1 MPARITAATVA
12 AVAILAPVLVSCGGS
27 TDPGPKGSSGT
38 TESTT
43 PITSSDPPTTTS
55 PTTTK
60 PTGAVEPSYPDAAKA
75 NTRNGA
81 RAFARYYIAVA
92 SYAQV
97 TGDTETLHRLGLR
110 ACSGCTSFAGTI
122 DDTYGAGGWL
132 RSKALS
138 VLGSN
143 EAKAGKSRYR
153 VDLAI
158 YFPDQRWKR
167 SADVAPKFKKAARR
181 HFVAYVIWKE
191 RQWLVYQLG
200 GP

>member
-12 AVAILAPVLVSCGGS
+12 AVAVLAPVLVGCGGS
-27 TDPGPKGSSGT
+27 ADPGPKSSSGT

-60 PTGAVEPSYPDAAKA
+60 PTGPVEPSYPDAAKA

-97 TGDTETLHRLGLR
+97 TGDTKTLKKVAADTCFGCARLVSR
-110 ACSGCTSFAGTI
+110 ISDIYKS
-122 DDTYGAGGWL
+122 GGWI
-132 RSKALS
+132 RSKPLMVLS
-138 VLGSN
+138 LNAAHEDGL
-143 EAKAGKSRYR
+143 KFRL
-153 VDLAI
+153 DLAVR
-158 YFPDQRWKR
+158 FPNQYLKQRRGEK
-167 SADVAPKFKKAARR
+167 PKLTKGAREPLVL
-181 HFVAYVIWKE
+181 HLIWKGS
-191 RQWLVYQLG
+191 RWLVYASG
-200 GP
+200 G